1 MSWAANSFIDNISN
15 DSLYFRAIC
24 DDYFQQY
31 DEKDR
36 IYRFSSPKVLR
47 LLDILRQFK
56 PEKSPNDKQE
66 ERESDS
72 LPEVEGT
79 EMSKCVSG
87 DVAPVEGGH
96 DTKVQSTKENETVL
110 CESRNQN
117 CSILNACKN
126 SSSEE
131 VVCCGCEKQREHT
144 SDMGCV
150 QQQDAESVPSNVKQ
164 LEVLREQQGC
174 LSGEGDCQV
183 LTCNNIGVL
192 TVDCVA
198 SNLCSDSANK
208 VQIAQLVTSLEK
220 CTNCRRELNDVK
232 STSIPLVCKVLDSN
246 KNGKISVIDPSFA
259 NCNSNNGC
267 DKVGNEIS
275 KDHSVKSAEVRSMP
289 ITPSK
294 NRTDLYSRNRGS
306 RFSRRGHQKEDGGG
320 CLRGGRND
328 TTGRQCRNVQQ
339 DDLDAL
345 CGILFVERRF
355 TAKILYHLLNVS
367 TDENRYGAFYPRFF
381 DFFMYQLK
389 HHFANSCEV

>member
-1 MSWAANSFIDNISN
+1 MDNISN

-56 PEKSPNDKQE
+56 PEKSPNDRQE
-66 ERESDS
+66 EHESDS

-79 EMSKCVSG
+79 EMSKCMSG
-87 DVAPVEGGH
+87 DVAPVEAGH
-96 DTKVQSTKENETVL
+96 DTKVQSTKENEIVL
-110 CESRNQN
+110 CENGNQN
-117 CSILNACKN
+117 RSVLNTCQN

-131 VVCCGCEKQREHT
+131 AVCCGCERQRERT

-150 QQQDAESVPSNVKQ
+150 QQQDAESVSSNIKQ
-164 LEVLREQQGC
+164 LEVLCEQQRC
-174 LSGEGDCQV
+174 LNGETDCQV

-192 TVDCVA
+192 SVDCVA
-198 SNLCSDSANK
+198 SKLCSDSANK
-208 VQIAQLVTSLEK
+208 VHIAQLVTSLEK
-220 CTNCRRELNDVK
+220 CTNCKRELSDVK

-246 KNGKISVIDPSFA
+246 KNGKISVIDASFA

-275 KDHSVKSAEVRSMP
+275 KENSVKSAEVRSMP

-306 RFSRRGHQKEDGGG
+306 RFSRRGHQKEDGSG

-328 TTGRQCRNVQQ
+328 TMGRQCRNMQQ

-367 TDENRYGAFYPRFF
+367 TDENRYGCILP
-381 DFFMYQLK
+381 QVL
-389 HHFANSCEV
+389 